1 MKRFAAVLGCLCL
14 GSFSGTSA
22 IASEGETW
30 AHQIFEASRAAER
43 EVARGRVR
51 VASLG
56 NVGASDEES
65 RPRPR
70 RTKMTAPEDRP
81 QAVKRTR
88 VASLDLKS
96 DADERPRRS
105 LSGGSVSWTADAGCL
120 NGTLRGIVRTI
131 AAAFG
136 PVTVN
141 STCRS
146 RSRNAAVGGA
156 PKSMHLQ
163 GEAVDFRVHSN
174 VSAVYASLRG
184 NGSVG
189 GLKHYGGGLFHIDT
203 GPRRSW

>member
-1 MKRFAAVLGCLCL
+1 MKNFLTALAIGTAAIVAAMPASAENADNWSQKILE
-14 GSFSGTSA
+14 GSK
-22 IASEGETW
+22 
-30 AHQIFEASRAAER
+30 AAER
-43 EVARGRVR
+43 EVARANVR

-56 NVGASDEES
+56 ATEVDSGERAPRARRAPSSAS
-65 RPRPR
+65 
-70 RTKMTAPEDRP
+70 EDRP
-81 QAVKRTR
+81 QTRRTR
-88 VASLDLKS
+88 VASLNASKS

-120 NGTLRGIVRTI
+120 AGTLRGVIRSL
-131 AAAFG
+131 ASSFG

-146 RSRNAAVGGA
+146 RSRNASVGGA
-156 PKSMHLQ
+156 QKSYHLQ
-163 GEAVDFRVHSN
+163 GEAVDFRVHGN
-174 VSAVYASLRG
+174 VSAVFASLRD